1 MLLTVDIGN
10 SNIVFGLPEGEGRE
24 RRLYRLGTVSE
35 RPAEEY
41 FTLADSL
48 FAREGVDLSLVDGAV
63 ICSVVPVLVPV
74 LKQVVQ
80 RLTGIV
86 PYVINPRSKS
96 GLTLAIPESDT
107 LGSDILAGDA
117 AAAAEYPLPAIIFD
131 MGTATTVTVV
141 DENRRYIGGAI
152 LAGVR
157 LGIQALFSGTAQ
169 LPSVPI
175 QAPKRAICGTAL
187 ESIQSGAVF
196 GAAAMMDGLAERFE
210 AELGQKCTLLAT
222 GGLAGC
228 IVPHCRREFI
238 YDESLLLRGME
249 LIYGM
254 NCEKHT

>member
-10 SNIVFGLPEGEGRE
+10 SNIVFGLPEGDGRS
-24 RRLYRLGTVSE
+24 RKLYRLGTVAD

-41 FTLADSL
+41 FALADSL
-48 FAREGVDLSLVDGAV
+48 FARESVDFSQVDGAV

-74 LKQVVQ
+74 LSQVVQ
-80 RLTGIV
+80 HLTGIV
-86 PYVINPRSKS
+86 PYVITPRSKR
-96 GLTLAIPESDT
+96 GLTLAIQEADT
-107 LGSDILAGDA
+107 QGNDSL
-117 AAAAEYPLPAIIFD
+117 AEYPLPAIIFD
-131 MGTATTVTVV
+131 MGTATTVTGV
-141 DENRRYIGGAI
+141 DQDRRYIGGAI

-157 LGIQALFSGTAQ
+157 LGIQALFAGTAQ

-175 QAPKRAICGTAL
+175 QAPKQAICGTAL

-196 GAAAMMDGLAERFE
+196 GAAAMMDGLADRFE

-228 IVPHCRREFI
+228 IVPYCRKDFI

-249 LIYGM
+249 RIYRL
-254 NCEKHT
+254 NCK

>member
-10 SNIVFGLPEGEGRE
+10 SNIVFGLPEGDGRS
-24 RRLYRLGTVSE
+24 RKLYRLGTVAD

-41 FTLADSL
+41 FALADSL
-48 FAREGVDLSLVDGAV
+48 FAREGVDFSQVDGAV

-74 LKQVVQ
+74 LSQVVQ
-80 RLTGIV
+80 HLTGIA
-86 PYVINPRSKS
+86 PYVITPRSES
-96 GLTLAIPESDT
+96 GLTLAIPEADT
-107 LGSDILAGDA
+107 LGNDILAGDA

-141 DENRRYIGGAI
+141 DQDRRYIGGAI

-157 LGIQALFSGTAQ
+157 LGIQALFAGTAQ

-175 QAPKRAICGTAL
+175 QAPKQAICGTAL

-196 GAAAMMDGLAERFE
+196 GAAAMMDGLADRFE

-228 IVPHCRREFI
+228 IVPYCRKDFI

-249 LIYGM
+249 RIYRL
-254 NCEKHT
+254 NCKQ

>member
-10 SNIVFGLPEGEGRE
+10 SNIVFGLPEGAGRE
-24 RRLYRLGTVSE
+24 RRLYRLGTVPE

-41 FTLADSL
+41 FTLAANL
-48 FAREGVDLSLVDGAV
+48 FARENVDLSQVDGAV

-74 LKQVVQ
+74 LSQVVQ
-80 RLTGIV
+80 QLTGLA
-86 PYVINPRSKS
+86 PYVITPRSKS
-96 GLTLAIPESDT
+96 GLTLAISEADT
-107 LGSDILAGDA
+107 LGNDILAGDA

-141 DENRRYIGGAI
+141 DQDRRYIGGAI

-157 LGIQALFSGTAQ
+157 LGINALFAGTAQ

-175 QAPKRAICGTAL
+175 QAPKQAICGTAL

-196 GAAAMMDGLAERFE
+196 GAAAMMDGLADRFE

-222 GGLAGC
+222 GGLAG
-228 IVPHCRREFI
+228 
-238 YDESLLLRGME
+238 
-249 LIYGM
+249 
-254 NCEKHT
+254 